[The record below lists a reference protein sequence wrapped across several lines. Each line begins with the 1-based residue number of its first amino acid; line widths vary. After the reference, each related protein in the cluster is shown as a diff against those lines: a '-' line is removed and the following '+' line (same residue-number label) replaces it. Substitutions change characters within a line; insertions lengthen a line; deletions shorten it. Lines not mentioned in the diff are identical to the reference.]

1 MEPDVVSNQ
10 PKINRN
16 TFKIGSGDLQQQ
28 VANNTKRIRVI
39 STMLRSNRRRSADG
53 LSPQATNIQ
62 QSLEQSNLI
71 LADIAIQLE
80 ADFQDRENR
89 EKRLL
94 LRSREEKLELRRRN
108 IEEDLEYKKTEKK
121 ITKSSNKIKGPLQ
134 GIFKTLGKILL
145 LFGGLVLIG
154 ALLKPGAISN
164 IIESKEFQNA
174 KVALETTFEVLTKNM
189 KAILVV
195 AGAIVGLK
203 LAASLVAI
211 VKVGAGILAILA
223 NPLLLAGI
231 GVLLAAGLQGLGGN
245 EKEVI
250 EQLQDMGGFSKE
262 NRDALAQKYRD
273 ELAAMP
279 FLERQIKKGEYES
292 RIKFLETG
300 DYSSGGRKAIFDWS
314 KLDGME
320 ELSGFENFMLN
331 FETDTTNIKDDKNLV
346 KNGGDTEISMIDLP
360 GETIDMR
367 NNKKQFIETPSGSSA
382 TNVAFVNPIN
392 PNNKYMNEFP
402 DVAGFNDS
410 VYS

>member
-1 MEPDVVSNQ
+1 M
-10 PKINRN
+10 
-16 TFKIGSGDLQQQ
+16 
-28 VANNTKRIRVI
+28 
-39 STMLRSNRRRSADG
+39 
-53 LSPQATNIQ
+53 
-62 QSLEQSNLI
+62 
-71 LADIAIQLE
+71 
-80 ADFQDRENR
+80 
-89 EKRLL
+89 
-94 LRSREEKLELRRRN
+94 
-108 IEEDLEYKKTEKK
+108 
-121 ITKSSNKIKGPLQ
+121 
-134 GIFKTLGKILL
+134 
-145 LFGGLVLIG
+145 
-154 ALLKPGAISN
+154 LKPGAISN

-189 KAILVV
+189 KAILIV

-250 EQLQDMGGFSKE
+250 EQLQEMGGFSKE

-331 FETDTTNIKDDKNLV
+331 FETDTTNIKGDKDLV
-346 KNGGDTEISMIDLP
+346 KNGDNTDISMIDLP

-367 NNKKQFIETPSGSSA
+367 NNKKQFIETPSESSA

-392 PNNKYMNEFP
+392 PNNKYMNESP
-402 DVAGFNDS
+402 IVLGFDDS